1 MPKFMNNH
9 YGLTRIFYAPD
20 GGGGGNPGEGGED
33 HDEGGEDEGDDD
45 DTSERLKTL
54 EAELEKAKKS
64 AADAKKEAAKHLK
77 ELREKMSQ
85 EEIDAE
91 EKRSKDEQNEKRI
104 KELESELRK
113 NNYSRKYMAV
123 GMDEKTAEEMAEL
136 TVEVKDEVKFFASLS
151 KFIKASGKKAGED
164 AVAEIIKKNPEIN
177 SGNGDPEDE
186 PIAIQIAKNLF
197 EGGNTSKKDE
207 ILKRYI

>member
-1 MPKFMNNH
+1 M
-9 YGLTRIFYAPD
+9 
-20 GGGGGNPGEGGED
+20 
-33 HDEGGEDEGDDD
+33 
-45 DTSERLKTL
+45 

-164 AVAEIIKKNPEIN
+164 AVAEIIKKNPGIN

>member
-9 YGLTRIFYAPD
+9 YGLPRIFYAPD
-20 GGGGGNPGEGGED
+20 GGGGGNPGEGGEE

-45 DTSERLKTL
+45 TSERLKAL

-77 ELREKMSQ
+77 ELRDKMSQ

-164 AVAEIIKKNPEIN
+164 AVAEIIKKNPGIN

>member
-9 YGLTRIFYAPD
+9 YGLPRIFYAPD
-20 GGGGGNPGEGGED
+20 GGGGGNSGEGGED
-33 HDEGGEDEGDDD
+33 HDEGGKDEGDDD

-151 KFIKASGKKAGED
+151 KFIKAFGKKSGED
-164 AVAEIIKKNPEIN
+164 AVAEIIKKNPGIN

-186 PIAIQIAKNLF
+186 PTAIQIAKNLF
-197 EGGNTSKKDE
+197 EGGSTSKKDE